1 LPAKAQRWVEARRV
15 LVLALAIAAVTL
27 AASACGHSNVDS
39 NATRREI
46 LRSPHGTANAPS
58 FLYFQVKGPAGA
70 VSYIADRVAAGGFS
84 KFREGFFLPP
94 RLRHHLDQERVC
106 DYARTIG
113 PADSPKLQAWRG
125 RKVTIVVYGKYDALL
140 YCRLIGGV
148 FTSR

>member
-1 LPAKAQRWVEARRV
+1 MRRH
-15 LVLALAIAAVTL
+15 LVLALALAAVTL
-27 AASACGHSNVDS
+27 AASGCGGHNNADS

-46 LRSPHGTANAPS
+46 LRSPNGTADAPS

-70 VSYIADRVAAGGFS
+70 VRYIADHVAAGGFS
-84 KFREGFFLPP
+84 KFKEGFFLPP
-94 RLRHHLDQERVC
+94 RLHHRLDQDRVC

-148 FTSR
+148 FTWRS